1 MDLLRWFKDKFGT
14 KTKEAFIAS
23 SIEPVSAY
31 MPKTLN
37 LRYSFINPR
46 YPRVWLNTIE
56 KAVLANPDL
65 SQVFELIIDLSN
77 TGHTLQIVGKQS
89 DEAKAEL
96 DNLAVKLNTDS
107 LVNQLFAQ
115 IALYGAISIE
125 GIVEEDLTGLKKIVR
140 VPPPTV
146 YFKYNEETKEFEP
159 YQMVGLKEPV
169 KLNPNTYLYLPV
181 ITIDGSPYGIPPML
195 AALSTLEVQEELRAE
210 LKNLAKKIGL
220 MGFLD
225 VEFPL
230 LERSSTET
238 QTEYL
243 ERCQAH
249 LEKVAQQISEN
260 ISKGIF
266 LHYEGTKAQFKET
279 GSKTADMDRV
289 ISHINRWVISG
300 AKAQPSLL
308 GISEGITET
317 WAVVSY
323 EQFARQLQ
331 NYQRAVK
338 RAMEYFYRLHLAL
351 TGIDVEDVN
360 VNFAPV
366 PKLKP
371 EADIE
376 VFVNKAK
383 AVSDLV
389 VNEIITIDEAREF
402 LGLNP
407 GGVKNERTKEVYSK
421 VWDSL
426 SHSPSIHNNGRH

>member
-1 MDLLRWFKDKFGT
+1 MGLLRWFKDKFGS

-31 MPKTLN
+31 TPKTLN

-46 YPRVWLNTIE
+46 YPREWLTTIE

-65 SQVFELIIDLSN
+65 AQVFELIVDLAN
-77 TGHTLQIVGKQS
+77 TGHTLQINGR
-89 DEAKAEL
+89 EADKAMEEL
-96 DNLAVKLNTDS
+96 NTLAAKLNTDS

-146 YFKYNEETKEFEP
+146 YFRYNEETGEFEP
-159 YQMVGLKEPV
+159 YQMVGLKEPI

-181 ITIDGSPYGIPPML
+181 LTIDGSPYAIPPML
-195 AALSTLEVQEELRAE
+195 AALSTLEVQEELRGE
-210 LKNLAKKIGL
+210 LKNLAKKIGII
-220 MGFLD
+220 GFLD

-230 LERSSTET
+230 LERSASET

-243 ERCQAH
+243 ERCQRH
-249 LEKVAQQISEN
+249 LEKVSQQISDN

-266 LHYEGTKAQFKET
+266 LHYEGTKVEFKEI
-279 GSKTADMDRV
+279 GSKAADVDRV

-331 NYQRAVK
+331 NYQRVVR
-338 RAMEYFYRLHLAL
+338 RALEYFYKLHCAL
-351 TGIDVEDVN
+351 KGIDIEDVN

-376 VFVNKAK
+376 AFVNKAK
-383 AVSDLV
+383 AISDLV
-389 VNEIITIDEAREF
+389 ANGIISIDEAREF
-402 LGLNP
+402 LKLNP
-407 GGVKNERTKEVYSK
+407 KGGKDEGTE
-421 VWDSL
+421 
-426 SHSPSIHNNGRH
+426 